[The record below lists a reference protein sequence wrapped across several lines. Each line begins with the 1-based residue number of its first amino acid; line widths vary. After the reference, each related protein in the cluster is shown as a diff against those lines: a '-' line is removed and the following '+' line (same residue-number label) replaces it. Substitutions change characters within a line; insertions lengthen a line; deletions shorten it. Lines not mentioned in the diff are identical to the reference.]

1 MRSHRHGG
9 LIPTTHTKD
18 RPRSRGWERT
28 FENGSKVLASLPS
41 IGGLR
46 QTPQMTNA
54 AGPEVHVH
62 INLTGEIAEQV
73 RLALGQIGSATLRTT
88 ATLVEER
95 IMSGE
100 ELTGSDVVAILR
112 NVADVMGASKVEQ

>member
-1 MRSHRHGG
+1 
-9 LIPTTHTKD
+9 
-18 RPRSRGWERT
+18 
-28 FENGSKVLASLPS
+28 
-41 IGGLR
+41 
-46 QTPQMTNA
+46 MTNA